1 MMRRLLVPVLA
12 LVLAPAGLAASFS
25 FSVVTASPVTV
36 PTVTLSGDDQTK
48 TFTVTTQVAYTG
60 SGNTAGW
67 KVQASSTTLTY
78 ATTHTLP
85 AMQVTAGSYTCQS
98 GCTSNPSPTGVTYPI
113 ALSATAATI
122 YNAAANSGR
131 GTFRVSNTFQV
142 TYPASAVAGTY
153 SATLTLT
160 GATGPT

>member
-1 MMRRLLVPVLA
+1 MRRLLVLLLA
-12 LVLAPAGLAASFS
+12 LVLAPAGAAATFT
-25 FSVVTASPVTV
+25 FSVVTSSPVTA
-36 PTVTLSGDDQTK
+36 PTATLSGDDQAK
-48 TFTVTTQVAYTG
+48 TFTVVTQVAYTG
-60 SGNTAGW
+60 PGNTAGW

-85 AMQVTAGSYTCQS
+85 ALAVTAGTYSCQS
-98 GCTSNPSPTGVTYPI
+98 GCTTSPTPTGITYPI
-113 ALSATAATI
+113 TLSTSPKTI
-122 YNAAANSGR
+122 YNANTGTGR
-131 GTFRVSNTFQV
+131 GTYRITNTYQV